1 MSDLIEIKIISK
13 YFLILALINTI
24 AAIVFTLPIL
34 IPTSGIP
41 LIVGVFPGTWLLIA
55 YLLFLI
61 IGVLGMLAWSLTY
74 NLIESIFQKK
84 NTIKKLAII
93 HLVFVEL
100 AIYGCAS
107 TMAFIGLQGGQA
119 LRQGLSIAS
128 VGFLIE
134 PYVLPT
140 GVFVSLVLLG
150 QLIGVYNIFSTIRM
164 K

>member
-1 MSDLIEIKIISK
+1 MSDLIETKIISK

>member
-1 MSDLIEIKIISK
+1 MSNLIETKNISK

-24 AAIVFTLPIL
+24 AAICFTLPIL

-61 IGVLGMLAWSLTY
+61 VGVLGMLA
-74 NLIESIFQKK
+74 IFQKK
-84 NTIKKLAII
+84 NTIKRLAII

-107 TMAFIGLQGGQA
+107 TMSFIGWQGGQA

-140 GVFVSLVLLG
+140 GVFVSLVLVG

>member
-13 YFLILALINTI
+13 YFLVLALINTI

-119 LRQGLSIAS
+119 LRKGLSIAS

-134 PYVLPT
+134 P
-140 GVFVSLVLLG
+140 
-150 QLIGVYNIFSTIRM
+150 
-164 K
+164 